1 MNRHPVL
8 PHNLA
13 PATCEHSVRGA
24 RLVLALPDSLRA
36 GEIRTHFADQ
46 GWEVHDSRGGC
57 ATRRL
62 ARKLSPAAVVL
73 AVENPHAESGW
84 LTCNKLLLEKPHLRV
99 VLLGGKP
106 SPRAERLAEFVGA
119 AAYLPLTAPL
129 PQLEKA
135 VVGTLVLSRN

>member
-8 PHNLA
+8 PHNPA
-13 PATCEHSVRGA
+13 PTTCEQPVRAA
-24 RLVLALPDSLRA
+24 RLVLALPDSARA
-36 GEIRTHFADQ
+36 GEIRIHFAEQ

-73 AVENPHAESGW
+73 AVDNAHAESGW
-84 LTCNKLLLEKPHLRV
+84 LTCNKLLFEKPHLRV
-99 VLLGGKP
+99 VLLGEKP

-129 PQLEKA
+129 PMLEKA
-135 VVGTLVLSRN
+135 VLGSQTLSRN